1 MSQYKTG
8 TVTVTNN
15 SATVTG
21 TNTLWLANVSAGDS
35 FTVAGDGVMYDVAS
49 VDSDTQVTLSVN
61 YAGVT
66 ASGVVYAIGT
76 GFTVPDSFPEMSQGD
91 IETATIFTRG
101 MRKIQGKFSAILA
114 GGSDANFTTMPQV
127 GGDPIVESGSNA
139 DGYWTRWSDGTQAA
153 WFTYDAGFTA
163 DAGSERSSG
172 VHGSATFNNDEYKW
186 SYPVSFLSVPSVSS
200 QTDAIHN
207 SANAFSATPSFAKLG
222 IFGFNGSVTG
232 QVVSASAIGRWK

>member
-1 MSQYKTG
+1 MAGIKVDPPPVNMQIIDMKTG
-8 TVTVTNN
+8 RPTRPFIEFLHRIWKR
-15 SATVTG
+15 TG
-21 TNTLWLANVSAGDS
+21 GDDAVSDHVALADPHA
-35 FTVAGDGVMYDVAS
+35 
-49 VDSDTQVTLSVN
+49 Q
-61 YAGVT
+61 YAE
-66 ASGVVYAIGT
+66 I
-76 GFTVPDSFPEMSQGD
+76 
-91 IETATIFTRG
+91 
-101 MRKIQGKFSAILA
+101 A
-114 GGSDANFTTMPQV
+114 GGSDANFTAMPQV

-153 WFTYDAGFTA
+153 WFTFGAGFTA

-207 SANAFSATPSFAKLG
+207 SANAFSATPSLAKLG